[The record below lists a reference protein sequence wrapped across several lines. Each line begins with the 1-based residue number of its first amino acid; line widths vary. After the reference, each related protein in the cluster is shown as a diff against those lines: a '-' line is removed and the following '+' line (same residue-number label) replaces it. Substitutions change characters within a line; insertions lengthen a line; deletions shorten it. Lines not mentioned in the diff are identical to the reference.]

1 MMLAL
6 VLRQVEGVH
15 EEVTILLNPA
25 VHVKSVCNGKFN
37 LPFMVFD
44 LRLHHSMAQRRNA
57 QPAFGGG
64 LKL

>member
-25 VHVKSVCNGKFN
+25 VHVKSVCNGKLN
-37 LPFMVFD
+37 LPFMVVD